1 MFPTLVGV
9 DQVHDF
15 NLDINPFPSGLFW
28 TRRFIEETVSAN
40 PDTGKASMI
49 ATGVK
54 LPDYHDIGNALN
66 DGPSMRAEA
75 SFAVMWTGG
84 TGAFSAS
91 SSLFSITGQ
100 STGATVEWSA
110 TEPGFAFKS
119 DAASTSK
126 NNFAILGREKN
137 GAFR

>member
-1 MFPTLVGV
+1 M
-9 DQVHDF
+9 DQIHDF
-15 NLDINPFPSGLFW
+15 NLDINPFPHGLFW
-28 TRRFIEETVSAN
+28 SRRFPEETVSAN
-40 PDTGKASMI
+40 VDSGKGSMT
-49 ATGVK
+49 AKDVK

-66 DGPSMRAEA
+66 DGPSMPAEA

-100 STGATVEWSA
+100 STGATLEWSA
-110 TEPGFAFKS
+110 TEAGFAFKS
-119 DAASTSK
+119 DAAGTSTK
-126 NNFAILGREKN
+126 NFAILGREKN